1 MERKMFCFQ
10 CEQTAGCSG
19 CMGNTGVCGKT
30 AATAKVQDKLTG
42 SLIGL
47 AKICLKNGAT
57 KNSDRLIREGLFMTL
72 TNVNFND
79 AVLKA
84 QIDKIKRE
92 AVIDEYDMDKLW
104 STQEDI
110 RSLKSLVLFGLRG
123 VAAYAY
129 HAAVLGYTDD
139 RIDKFFHKGLAAV
152 GEEFGMDQ
160 LLPLV
165 MEVGE
170 VNLICM
176 ELLDRA
182 NRAVFGVPA
191 PAEVTMTVEKGTLSS
206 LPDMI
211 FMI

>member
-79 AVLKA
+79 TVLKA
-84 QIDKIKRE
+84 HIDKIKRE
-92 AVIDEYDMDKLW
+92 AAIDEYDMDKLW
-104 STQEDI
+104 SAQEDI

-129 HAAVLGYTDD
+129 HAAVLGYTDC
-139 RIDKFFHKGLAAV
+139 
-152 GEEFGMDQ
+152 
-160 LLPLV
+160 LLYTSRCV
-165 MEVGE
+165 
-170 VNLICM
+170 
-176 ELLDRA
+176 
-182 NRAVFGVPA
+182 
-191 PAEVTMTVEKGTLSS
+191 
-206 LPDMI
+206 
-211 FMI
+211 